1 MKTNKTT
8 ITLGIAAAMVLIFA
22 AGTFAQKVTYNFM
35 PGIDFS
41 RYKTYQWQR
50 IEKGQYPNQL
60 LDEQIMRSIDRQ
72 LGAKGLS
79 RTDNGIPDLV
89 VIYQAAVS
97 QDKEWTSYSTGGG
110 YWGWGGWGGWGGMGS
125 TSTYSKTINTGSLN
139 LDIYDVFTKKQIW
152 RGVVT
157 KTVKEQNDPAK
168 LQKNLDKAMA
178 KLLKNYPPPAK
189 N

>member
-1 MKTNKTT
+1 M
-8 ITLGIAAAMVLIFA
+8 
-22 AGTFAQKVTYNFM
+22 
-35 PGIDFS
+35 
-41 RYKTYQWQR
+41 
-50 IEKGQYPNQL
+50 
-60 LDEQIMRSIDRQ
+60 
-72 LGAKGLS
+72 S
-79 RTDNGIPDLV
+79 RTENGIPDLV

-110 YWGWGGWGGWGGMGS
+110 YWGGAVGAAGGGMGT
-125 TSTYSKTINTGSLN
+125 TSTYSKTINTGSIN
-139 LDIYDVFTKKQIW
+139 VDIYDVFTKKQIW

-157 KTVKEQNDPAK
+157 KTVKEQKDPAK